1 MFYSCSSLTEYENLS
16 NWNIENLA
24 KYSFMFKGCPFLNN
38 FPIIKTNKRMTNIKI
53 KEKKDEKENK
63 LKMINQIFFQ
73 LNYAQ
78 MKKIMIMNI
87 FNAVR
92 FVMKYQLLF

>member
-1 MFYSCSSLTEYENLS
+1 
-16 NWNIENLA
+16 
-24 KYSFMFKGCPFLNN
+24 
-38 FPIIKTNKRMTNIKI
+38 MTNIKI